1 MAAKDLYEK
10 DFYKILG
17 LGKSAS
23 GDEIKKKYR
32 SLARELHPDKTKGDA
47 AMEEKFK
54 AVSEAYDIL
63 SDGKKRAEYDQARD
77 MFERGGF
84 RAPQGGQNFQG
95 GDFSDIFGG
104 GNPQDIFANLFGGG
118 GRRGPRKGQDLQ
130 TEATITF
137 KEAAFGT
144 TLELRLSAD
153 GGPSQTISAR
163 VPAGVNDGAKIRVK
177 GKGSKGD
184 AGPGDLFIMLHVK
197 PHAIFSRKGENIAI
211 TVPVTFTE
219 AALGA
224 DIKVPTLTGEEVTLR
239 LSPGTSNGRVLRVK
253 GRGIS
258 KGATTGD
265 LLVTVEVQVPSQL
278 DEIATE
284 ALKKYAEATS
294 EIDVRAELKPEEKVA
309 AIRELTRQ
317 GKRVAMVG
325 DGVNDAPSLAVAYIG
340 VAMGARGSDAAL
352 EQADVVLMH
361 DRLENF
367 LAAFRL
373 SQRAQRIIRQNLVL
387 SLGTVAVLVVM
398 ALLGK
403 IPLTLGVI
411 GHEGSTVVV
420 VMNSLRLLFGK
431 NEVFKSKPS

>member
-77 MFERGGF
+77 MFERGGM
-84 RAPQGGQNFQG
+84 RASHGGQNFQG

-104 GNPQDIFANLFGGG
+104 GNPQDIFANLFGAG

-130 TEATITF
+130 TEATISF

-144 TLELRLSAD
+144 TLELRLSTD
-153 GGPSQTISAR
+153 GGPSQNISAR
-163 VPAGVNDGAKIRVK
+163 VPTGVNDGAKIRVK
-177 GKGSKGD
+177 GKGGKGE

-253 GRGIS
+253 GRGIA

-265 LLVTVEVQVPSQL
+265 LL
-278 DEIATE
+278 
-284 ALKKYAEATS
+284 LK
-294 EIDVRAELKPEEKVA
+294 
-309 AIRELTRQ
+309 
-317 GKRVAMVG
+317 
-325 DGVNDAPSLAVAYIG
+325 
-340 VAMGARGSDAAL
+340 
-352 EQADVVLMH
+352 
-361 DRLENF
+361 
-367 LAAFRL
+367 
-373 SQRAQRIIRQNLVL
+373 
-387 SLGTVAVLVVM
+387 
-398 ALLGK
+398 
-403 IPLTLGVI
+403 
-411 GHEGSTVVV
+411 
-420 VMNSLRLLFGK
+420 
-431 NEVFKSKPS
+431 

>member
-17 LGKSAS
+17 VGKSAS
-23 GDEIKKKYR
+23 ADEIKKKYR

-54 AVSEAYDIL
+54 EVSEAYDIL

-130 TEATITF
+130 TESTISF

-144 TLELRLSAD
+144 TLELRLSTD

-177 GKGSKGD
+177 GKGSKGE
-184 AGPGDLFIMLHVK
+184 AGPGDLFILLHVK
-197 PHAIFSRKGENIAI
+197 PHAVFSRKGENIAL

-219 AALGA
+219 ATLGG
-224 DIKVPTLTGEEVTLR
+224 DIKVPTLSGEEVTLR
-239 LSPGTSNGRVLRVK
+239 IAPGTSNGRVLRVK
-253 GRGIS
+253 GRGIT
-258 KGATTGD
+258 KGSTVGD
-265 LLVTVEVQVPSQL
+265 LLVTIEVQVPQRVEGEAL
-278 DEIATE
+278 E
-284 ALKKYAEATS
+284 ALKKYAEATADQ
-294 EIDVRAELKPEEKVA
+294 EVRKEFNAK
-309 AIRELTRQ
+309 
-317 GKRVAMVG
+317 
-325 DGVNDAPSLAVAYIG
+325 
-340 VAMGARGSDAAL
+340 AL
-352 EQADVVLMH
+352 Q
-361 DRLENF
+361 
-367 LAAFRL
+367 
-373 SQRAQRIIRQNLVL
+373 
-387 SLGTVAVLVVM
+387 
-398 ALLGK
+398 
-403 IPLTLGVI
+403 
-411 GHEGSTVVV
+411 
-420 VMNSLRLLFGK
+420 
-431 NEVFKSKPS
+431 

>member
-17 LGKSAS
+17 VGKSAS
-23 GDEIKKKYR
+23 ADEIKKKYR

-130 TEATITF
+130 TESTITF

-144 TLELRLSAD
+144 TLELRLSTD

-177 GKGSKGD
+177 GKGSKGE
-184 AGPGDLFIMLHVK
+184 AGPGDLFILLHVK
-197 PHAIFSRKGENIAI
+197 PHAVFSRKGENIAL

-219 AALGA
+219 ATLGG
-224 DIKVPTLTGEEVTLR
+224 DIKVPTLSGEEVTLR
-239 LSPGTSNGRVLRVK
+239 IAPGTSNGRVLRVK
-253 GRGIS
+253 GRGIT
-258 KGATTGD
+258 KGSTVGD
-265 LLVTVEVQVPSQL
+265 LLVTIEVQVPQRVEGEAL
-278 DEIATE
+278 E
-284 ALKKYAEATS
+284 ALKKYAEATADQ
-294 EIDVRAELKPEEKVA
+294 EVRKEFNAK
-309 AIRELTRQ
+309 
-317 GKRVAMVG
+317 
-325 DGVNDAPSLAVAYIG
+325 
-340 VAMGARGSDAAL
+340 AL
-352 EQADVVLMH
+352 Q
-361 DRLENF
+361 
-367 LAAFRL
+367 
-373 SQRAQRIIRQNLVL
+373 
-387 SLGTVAVLVVM
+387 
-398 ALLGK
+398 
-403 IPLTLGVI
+403 
-411 GHEGSTVVV
+411 
-420 VMNSLRLLFGK
+420 
-431 NEVFKSKPS
+431 

>member
-17 LGKSAS
+17 IGKSAS
-23 GDEIKKKYR
+23 ADEIKKKYR
-32 SLARELHPDKTKGDA
+32 SLARELHPDKTKGDT

-77 MFERGGF
+77 MYERGGF

-153 GGPSQTISAR
+153 GGPSQNISAR

-177 GKGSKGD
+177 GKGSKGE
-184 AGPGDLFIMLHVK
+184 AGPGDLFILLHVK
-197 PHAIFSRKGENIAI
+197 PHAVFSRKGENIAL

-219 AALGA
+219 ATLGG
-224 DIKVPTLTGEEVTLR
+224 DIKVPTLAGDEVTLR
-239 LSPGTSNGRVLRVK
+239 IAPGTSNGRVLRVK
-253 GRGIS
+253 GRGIT
-258 KGATTGD
+258 KGATVGD
-265 LLVTVEVQVPSQL
+265 LLVTIEVQVPQRVEGEAL
-278 DEIATE
+278 D
-284 ALKKYAEATS
+284 ALKKYAEAMS
-294 EIDVRAELKPEEKVA
+294 DSDVRKEFNTK
-309 AIRELTRQ
+309 
-317 GKRVAMVG
+317 
-325 DGVNDAPSLAVAYIG
+325 
-340 VAMGARGSDAAL
+340 AL
-352 EQADVVLMH
+352 Q
-361 DRLENF
+361 
-367 LAAFRL
+367 
-373 SQRAQRIIRQNLVL
+373 
-387 SLGTVAVLVVM
+387 
-398 ALLGK
+398 
-403 IPLTLGVI
+403 
-411 GHEGSTVVV
+411 
-420 VMNSLRLLFGK
+420 
-431 NEVFKSKPS
+431 